1 MRREFSTKVRLE
13 ALARCQ
19 DRCES
24 CGCDLNSWD
33 YYHFDHVIPDQLLGA
48 NDLDNCQVLC
58 RACHRLKTKADIA
71 RIAKA
76 KRQFAKAKGMK
87 KKWPWPKRRFGYG

>member
-19 DRCES
+19 AKCEG
-24 CGCDLNSWD
+24 CGVALQDCAD
-33 YYHFDHVIPDQLLGA
+33 YHYDHVIPDQLLGM
-48 NDLDNCQVLC
+48 NDLSNCQVLC
-58 RACHRLKTKADIA
+58 RGCHREKTRGDIA

-76 KRQFAKAKGMK
+76 KRQFAKNKGMR
-87 KKWPWPKRRFGYG
+87 KKWPWPKRRFGT